1 MTFTGVCNRSS
12 VVITGVVSGSSLVT
26 TLRMNEHYFNVL
38 MNVLA
43 TDTQY
48 ELSYSLT
55 DYVVS
60 TDTKDKATF

>member
-1 MTFTGVCNRSS
+1 MTFTGVCNRLS

-48 ELSYSLT
+48 ELSYGLT
-55 DYVVS
+55 DYV
-60 TDTKDKATF
+60 